1 MSNVNIW
8 PPERG
13 ERKGAAY
20 IARSLNLPK
29 NLPFILV
36 SFCPTLKTLRN
47 VKLLDS
53 LEKVKAKGSNLGWQR
68 KTW

>member
-1 MSNVNIW
+1 MRVVSNVNIW

-36 SFCPTLKTLRN
+36 SFCPTLKTFL
-47 VKLLDS
+47 K
-53 LEKVKAKGSNLGWQR
+53 KC
-68 KTW
+68 KTA